1 MRKVAPALCLI
12 GLLAGGTLGC
22 IDHEGQLAVFLT
34 SDTTTSDQAA
44 TAGAQQVN
52 VEVTGVAIRD
62 ADSGRFLTLS
72 LGAQVYELIGLSGRA
87 SLLALADSLDA
98 GTYDAVRITFS
109 TANSS
114 VVNTAGRR
122 NPLAIEPISITV
134 PVLSNVV
141 EDVQGSLTLTIA
153 LTASLT
159 LKSNGTWVFRPVL
172 FQNG

>member
-1 MRKVAPALCLI
+1 MRKVAPALCLV

-22 IDHEGQLAVFLT
+22 IDHEGQLAIFLT
-34 SDTTTSDQAA
+34 SDTATDNQAGA
-44 TAGAQQVN
+44 AGAQQVN

-72 LGAQVYELIGLSGRA
+72 LGAQVYELLGLSGRA

-98 GTYDAVRITFS
+98 GIYDAVRITFS

-114 VVNTAGRR
+114 VVNSAGRR

-134 PVLSNVV
+134 PVLSTVV
-141 EDVQGSLTLTIA
+141 QDVQGAITLTVD
-153 LTASLT
+153 LSASLT
-159 LKSNGTWVFRPVL
+159 LKNNGTWLFRPVL
-172 FQNG
+172 FQNS